1 MIPESN
7 EYLSFLMAAPDISDE
22 ELNRCGIKVVETFGS
37 GIRRLLI
44 PGHRL
49 SAYKALIRERMKR
62 GFWNEMVG
70 RDEMFFLFKLSDG
83 TLKELC
89 YSAET
94 RDEIA
99 RLCTELNKD
108 PIERTSD
115 MPRYLAGN
123 PFYREVAVQFY
134 AAAEQ

>member
-1 MIPESN
+1 MHDLLLASVT
-7 EYLSFLMAAPDISDE
+7 LAALVRSAW
-22 ELNRCGIKVVETFGS
+22 
-37 GIRRLLI
+37 LLI
-44 PGHRL
+44 PGLRL

-70 RDEMFFLFKLSDG
+70 RDEMIFLFKLSDG
-83 TLKELC
+83 TLKEMH
-89 YSAET
+89 YSEKT

-99 RLCTELNKD
+99 RLCTDLNKD

-123 PFYREVAVQFY
+123 PFYREVAIRFHG
-134 AAAEQ
+134 ATEP